1 MTTSQ
6 LPNKLKTGAHIG
18 AGSIISIVKKCNTNY
33 NKKAIFKIV
42 YTLYIQESKTTER
55 VYGLHAA

>member
-1 MTTSQ
+1 MTTNQ
-6 LPNKLKTGAHIG
+6 LPNKLKTGANVG

-42 YTLYIQESKTTER
+42 YTLYI
-55 VYGLHAA
+55 